1 MKKNK
6 THSIL
11 FFLLFVI
18 FILLIPLFFLKKRE
32 SFLAPGTQEGG
43 ARWDGKIWSYIS
55 RNRSKIPEIDLN
67 TEGAILGEM
76 NNLHLLP
83 SSIQNNLKGDSYKR
97 SLMQVQ
103 RVTRPPPP
111 KVNPF
116 VYPRNPFQILKPQ
129 VVQKP
134 NPFQPQV
141 IQTTKPQVIQTTK
154 PQVIQTT
161 QPQVIQTTKPQVIQ
175 KPVPFQKSSNT
186 WNKFFRR

>member
-11 FFLLFVI
+11 FFLCT
-18 FILLIPLFFLKKRE
+18 ILLITFFFLSFKKSKRE
-32 SFLAPGTQEGG
+32 REEFLAPGTQEGG

-129 VVQKP
+129 VIQTT
-134 NPFQPQV
+134 QPQV
-141 IQTTKPQVIQTTK
+141 IQTTKPQV
-154 PQVIQTT
+154 V
-161 QPQVIQTTKPQVIQ
+161 QTTKPQVIQ